1 MKRMFL
7 VLSILVTFSLGLQA
21 ASETWKGVALVDSMC
36 ASKVKSDPDK
46 HPTKCA
52 IQCQG
57 SGFGILTADGTF
69 LKFDSAGNDKAL
81 AALKATKKTNH
92 LRATVTGEKD
102 GDTIKV
108 ESLSLD

>member
-1 MKRMFL
+1 
-7 VLSILVTFSLGLQA
+7 
-21 ASETWKGVALVDSMC
+21 MC
-36 ASKVKSDPDK
+36 AAKVKADPDK

-52 IQCQG
+52 IQCQA
-57 SGFGILTADGTF
+57 SGYGILTSDGTF

-81 AALKATKKTNH
+81 AALKATKKADH

-108 ESLSLD
+108 DSLSLD